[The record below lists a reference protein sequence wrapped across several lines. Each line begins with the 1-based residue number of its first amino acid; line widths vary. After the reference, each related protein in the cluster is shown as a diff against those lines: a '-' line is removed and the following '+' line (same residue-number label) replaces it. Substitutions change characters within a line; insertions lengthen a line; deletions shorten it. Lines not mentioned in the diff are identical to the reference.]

1 MTVSLSPMGKY
12 QLVVLGPEGNAQVR
26 DCASRLDNAVNLSFN
41 QLGVN
46 PSKFLIRVMSGT
58 QARNTEIGEGP
69 PIRAPLILQPAIVKS
84 TVSARSS

>member
-1 MTVSLSPMGKY
+1 MTVLLSPMGQY

-58 QARNTEIGEGP
+58 TSPDMNR
-69 PIRAPLILQPAIVKS
+69 
-84 TVSARSS
+84 